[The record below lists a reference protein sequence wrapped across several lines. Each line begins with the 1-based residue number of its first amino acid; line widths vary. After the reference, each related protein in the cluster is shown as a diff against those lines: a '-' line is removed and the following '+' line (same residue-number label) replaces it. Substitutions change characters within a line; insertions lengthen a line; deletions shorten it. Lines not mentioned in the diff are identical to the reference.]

1 VQERK
6 LAHASLP
13 TWWDDFRDA
22 LVLVQEGKLAHIASF
37 PLGCSDVVQDV
48 FALVLMKEGK
58 LACVI
63 FFLRWNHV
71 VQDVLVLVQEGK
83 LA

>member
-1 VQERK
+1 
-6 LAHASLP
+6 
-13 TWWDDFRDA
+13 
-22 LVLVQEGKLAHIASF
+22 VLVQEGKLAHAIF

-48 FALVLMKEGK
+48 FVLVIMKEGK
-58 LACVI
+58 LGCVI

-71 VQDVLVLVQEGK
+71 FQDVLVVVQEGN